1 MTEDERIDLY
11 EQATQLS
18 YLAIRYDDLS
28 PLLSSSEWDELA
40 ASIGKEV
47 YELVRG
53 RVDEAR
59 EKLEAVHG

>member
-11 EQATQLS
+11 EQATQLA

-47 YELVRG
+47 YELVRE
-53 RVDEAR
+53 RVEEKR
-59 EKLEAVHG
+59 EQLEAVNR